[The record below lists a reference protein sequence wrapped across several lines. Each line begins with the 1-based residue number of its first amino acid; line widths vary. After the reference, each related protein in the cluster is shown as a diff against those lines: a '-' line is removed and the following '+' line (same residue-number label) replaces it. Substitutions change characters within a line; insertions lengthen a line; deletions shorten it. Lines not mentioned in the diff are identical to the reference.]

1 MHFTEAT
8 LVFLGMTGMMTV
20 YVGGQAIVTGER
32 AYRWYTV
39 YALCWGCYFIVKV
52 FNPFEST
59 SYNTVAYGCC
69 RVVIPMI
76 SYLCYYS
83 FADALLNFRGNLPV
97 VYRLFRRTQAVLL
110 CYVLAE
116 IATCL
121 IWPGWVVL
129 PAHEWVHSAVR
140 VGVAVVSVWGIVH
153 ASRRRDTLVNY
164 FLVGS
169 SLLLAGALTS
179 MLMSIFLDIREWV
192 KVWQEPLFYLQFGIA
207 AELLCF
213 SLGLS
218 YKNKLVEVEKATTE
232 QALLLEREQRKVAQL
247 RTHFFT
253 NISHEFRTPLT
264 LLIGPLTQ
272 LIQVSPGDA
281 TFRMMHRQASRLLTL
296 VNQLLDLTKL
306 DAGQLQPRLRSGHLP
321 RFLRG
326 LAGSFASLADSRDI
340 QLLVEADEQP
350 ENALYDADKLEKI
363 VDNLIANALKFTPA
377 GGVVQVRYQ
386 YDAEH
391 RQATIRVTDTGPG
404 IAPEQQVR
412 IFERF
417 YQSPHTTQSGTGI
430 GLALVQELVS
440 VLQGQVTLSSQP
452 GEGATFTVTLPLSLE
467 SGTSATASQQP
478 EWPASESILSDS
490 DDERP
495 ALPTD
500 VNRLPVDAG
509 ELPLLLLVD
518 DNDDVRQYLRMLFTA
533 DYRLLEAENGRQGLV
548 KAGQMLPDLVVC
560 DLMMPDMDGLA
571 FCEKLR
577 QQVATDHIPVILLTA
592 KADIDSRID
601 GLRRGADDYVAKPF
615 HPLEL
620 QTRVHNLLQQRRRLR
635 DRFSHE
641 FRLQPANVIVSSA
654 EERFLQQAI
663 SVVEAHLA
671 DSAFDVEKLSAALNL
686 SRMQLHRKLKA
697 LTNQSATEFVRQLR
711 LQRAADLLRQR
722 SATVSEV
729 AFGVGFESLSYFTK
743 AFRDQYGMVP
753 SEFK

>member
-8 LVFLGMTGMMTV
+8 LVFLGMTGMMTL

-39 YALCWGCYFIVKV
+39 YSLCWSCYFVVKV
-52 FNPFEST
+52 FDPFEST
-59 SYNTVAYGCC
+59 PYDTVAYGCC

-83 FADALLNFRGNLPV
+83 FADALLNFQGNLPV
-97 VYRLFRRTQAVLL
+97 VYRLFRQTQVVLL
-110 CYVLAE
+110 LYVLAE
-116 IATCL
+116 ITTCL
-121 IWPGWVVL
+121 IWPGWVEI
-129 PAHEWVHSAVR
+129 PAHEWIHSTVR
-140 VGVAVVSVWGIVH
+140 VGVAVVSVWGIIH
-153 ASRRRDTLVNY
+153 ASSRRDTLVNY

-179 MLMSIFLDIREWV
+179 MILSLSMSPEQVALWE
-192 KVWQEPLFYLQFGIA
+192 EPLFYLQVGIA
-207 AELLCF
+207 SELLCF

-272 LIQVSPGDA
+272 LIQSSPGDV

-306 DAGQLQPRLRSGHLP
+306 DAGQLQPRLQAGHLP
-321 RFLRG
+321 RFVRG

-340 QLLVEADEQP
+340 KLLVEADEQP
-350 ENALYDADKLEKI
+350 DTAFYDADKLEKI

-377 GGVVQVRYQ
+377 GGVVQVRYL
-386 YDAEH
+386 YDAG
-391 RQATIRVTDTGPG
+391 RKQATIQVADTGPG

-417 YQSPHTTQSGTGI
+417 YQSPQTNQPGTGI
-430 GLALVQELVS
+430 GLALVQELVA
-440 VLQGQVTLSSQP
+440 VLQGQVTLCSQP
-452 GEGATFTVTLPLSLE
+452 DEGSTFTVTLPISLE
-467 SGTSATASQQP
+467 AGTSALTAQQP
-478 EWPASESILSDS
+478 KTPVLASLRPDHNDEGSVGLTEPGGLQPDS
-490 DDERP
+490 
-495 ALPTD
+495 
-500 VNRLPVDAG
+500 G

-518 DNDDVRQYLRMLFTA
+518 DNEDVRHYLRMLFTA
-533 DYRLLEAENGRQGLV
+533 DYRLLEAENGRQGLA
-548 KAGQMLPDLVVC
+548 KASQMLPDLVVC

-571 FCEKLR
+571 FCEGLR
-577 QQVATDHIPVILLTA
+577 QQLATDHIPVILLTA
-592 KADIDSRID
+592 KADLDSRID
-601 GLRRGADDYVAKPF
+601 GLRRGVDDYLAKPF

-620 QTRVHNLLQQRRRLR
+620 QTRVQNLLQQRRRLR
-635 DRFSHE
+635 DRFSRE
-641 FRLQPANVIVSSA
+641 FRLQPTNVIVSSA
-654 EERFLQQAI
+654 EERFLQRAI

-671 DSAFDVEKLSAALNL
+671 DSTFDVEELSAALNL

-743 AFRDQYGMVP
+743 AFRDQYGTVP
-753 SEFK
+753 SEFR